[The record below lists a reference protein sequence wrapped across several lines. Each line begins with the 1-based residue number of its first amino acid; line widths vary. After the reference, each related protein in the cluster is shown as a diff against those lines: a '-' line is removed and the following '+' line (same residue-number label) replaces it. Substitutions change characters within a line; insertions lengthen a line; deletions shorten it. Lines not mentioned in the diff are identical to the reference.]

1 MTKLWAETRRRRV
14 AGGVLVGASMPVLI
28 VAGRA
33 LGPGPTAFD
42 RVVLRGV
49 RARDP
54 GGRLLG
60 LAQDVTSLGSG
71 PILTLLVVVLAGWLV
86 VRGRVHS
93 AILLAVAS
101 EGAGRMVSLVKAIV
115 ARPRPEL
122 VPHWIAVDDFSY
134 PSAHSADSAAV
145 ATMLALL
152 IGRAQPDRAAR
163 AYVAGV
169 ALSLTAAI
177 GISRVYLA
185 VHWPSDVLAGWSFG
199 AAWSTGWWW
208 AAGPSGARD

>member
-1 MTKLWAETRRRRV
+1 MTNSWAETRRRL
-14 AGGVLVGASMPVLI
+14 AGGVLVVASVPALI
-28 VAGRA
+28 AAGRV

-42 RVVLRGV
+42 RAILTGM

-54 GGRLLG
+54 GGRVLE
-60 LAQDVTSLGSG
+60 LARDVTALGSG
-71 PILTLLVVVLAGWLV
+71 PILTLLVLIVAGGLLA
-86 VRGRVHS
+86 RGRVRS

-101 EGAGRMVSLVKAIV
+101 EGAGRMVSLAKAIV

-122 VPHWIAVDDFSY
+122 VPHWIAVDNFSY
-134 PSAHSADSAAV
+134 PSAHSADGAAV

-152 IGRAQPDRAAR
+152 IARTRPDRATRVYA
-163 AYVAGV
+163 AAV
-169 ALSLTAAI
+169 ALAMTAAI

-185 VHWPSDVLAGWSFG
+185 VHWPSDVMAGWSFG
-199 AAWSTGWWW
+199 AVWSLGWWW